1 MIREKSLKL
10 LLVLAAFFVALAFRL
25 PGLNARPFHG
35 DEANQAM
42 KAGILLETGKYTYD
56 PHEHHGPTLYYG
68 VLPIL
73 WACGVDDIDN
83 ATDGMFRLLPTL
95 FGAATV
101 LLVLLVPGLSA
112 LEAGLAAL
120 FMALSHALIFYSRY
134 FIQESMLV
142 FFAFLTLIAMMRVLQ
157 RPTWTWAIIGGLGVG
172 LTFATKETSVVLFA
186 GMGFALMAAW
196 AWSLATH
203 APAFFWHS
211 MPRYIAASVLAAVV
225 VSVVFYSSFFTHW
238 RGVLDSVLTFTTY
251 AGRADGQGSTALHD
265 KPWYGYFELLAYTYR
280 EAGPRWSEAPAL
292 LLGVLGVL
300 VALVAAQRAEVPRA
314 FMLRTLTLY
323 TLFVTVVYCLIPY
336 KTPWNLLPFWQPL
349 LVLAGVAAAAMLRRV
364 PRLPTLPARIAQ
376 VAMVVLLIAY
386 FALAA
391 RQSWLGN
398 FEYPADTRNP
408 YVYAH
413 TSEALFRLTRRVE
426 AIAAIA
432 PEGKD
437 LHINILKPDA
447 DYWPLPWYLRAYP
460 KVGYWTSPP
469 ENADADII
477 IADAKLGPF
486 VQSHTKEEYQFEFHA
501 LRPGVNLL
509 VFIRKSLWDGF
520 MESR

>member
-1 MIREKSLKL
+1 MSREYRLKL
-10 LLVLAAFFVALAFRL
+10 CAVLAAFVVALAFRL
-25 PGLNARPFHG
+25 PALNERPFHG

-73 WACGVDDIDN
+73 WGCGVDDIDD
-83 ATDGMFRLLPTL
+83 ATDGMLRLLPTL

-101 LLVLLVPGLSA
+101 LLLLLVPGLSA

-120 FMALSHALIFYSRY
+120 FMALSHALVFYSRY

-142 FFAFLTLIAMMRVLQ
+142 FFAFLTLIALTRVLQ

-196 AWSLATH
+196 GWSLATR
-203 APAFFWHS
+203 APAFSWVT
-211 MPRYIAASVLAAVV
+211 MPRYIAASVLVALV

-238 RGVLDSVLTFTTY
+238 RGVLDSVLTFNTY
-251 AGRADGQGSTALHD
+251 AGRAEGQGSTALHD
-265 KPWYGYFELLAYTYR
+265 KPWYAYFEMLAYTYR
-280 EAGPRWSEAPAL
+280 EAGPRWTEAPAL
-292 LLGVLGVL
+292 LLGGVGVV
-300 VALVAAQRAEVPRA
+300 VALLAARWAEVPRA

-364 PRLPTLPARIAQ
+364 PRLPALPARIAQ
-376 VAMVVLLIAY
+376 VIVAVLLIAC
-386 FALAA
+386 FGLAA

-413 TSEALFRLTRRVE
+413 TSQALFRLTRRVE

-486 VQSHTKEEYQFEFHA
+486 VQSHIKDEYQFEFHA

-509 VFIRKSLWDGF
+509 VFIKKTLWDEF
-520 MESR
+520 ME